1 LLQVLVFILSAAFT
15 LSVVKTYQHING
27 PAKDIRLHQQWAVRT
42 YAFMWI
48 LVLLA
53 RMIGAVIH
61 HTAALPHPALTDW
74 TVYITSALT
83 GPVVEGLVHMYSAA
97 ATAGSELRTKAYRRS
112 SYSVKNARAVSTDT
126 SRENA
131 QD

>member
-1 LLQVLVFILSAAFT
+1 MLVFILSAAFT

-61 HTAALPHPALTDW
+61 HTAALPHPALTNW

-83 GPVVEGLVHMYSAA
+83 GPVVEGLVHLYSASAA
-97 ATAGSELRTKAYRRS
+97 AGSEVRTEAYRRR
-112 SYSVKNARAVSTDT
+112 SYSVKCARPVSTDT
-126 SRENA
+126 CQKNA
-131 QD
+131 QE